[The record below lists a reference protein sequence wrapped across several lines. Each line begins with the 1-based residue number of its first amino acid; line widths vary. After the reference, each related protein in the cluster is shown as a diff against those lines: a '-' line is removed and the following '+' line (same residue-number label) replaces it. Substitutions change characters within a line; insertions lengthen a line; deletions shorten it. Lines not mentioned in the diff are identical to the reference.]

1 MAIDSFAIIWDNE
14 ASNKRL
20 FIFLCRNDRTIETEA
35 QKNKSGAPQ
44 IALTTVLASSTN
56 SQFMLSHSYT

>member
-20 FIFLCRNDRTIETEA
+20 FIFLCRNDHTIETEA
-35 QKNKSGAPQ
+35 QKN
-44 IALTTVLASSTN
+44 
-56 SQFMLSHSYT
+56 

>member
-35 QKNKSGAPQ
+35 QKKNGAPQ

-56 SQFMLSHSYT
+56 SQFVLSHCYT